1 MPGIPVG
8 PGTVFYLLAAIA
20 MPFVRAGRRVVGR
33 ASPRSPRPLSRQVSV
48 AVGMALAGA
57 LSFWVFDRIGH
68 LIDGPRRGSGVVLL
82 SSPLIVALALLVMMT
97 AIGRLLRS
105 IGRARSRA

>member
-20 MPFVRAGRRVVGR
+20 MPFVGTARRFAGRRN
-33 ASPRSPRPLSRQVSV
+33 PHSPRPLSRQVSV
-48 AVGMALAGA
+48 AVGMALTGA

-68 LIDGPRRGSGVVLL
+68 LVDGRHRGSGTLLL
-82 SSPLIVALALLVMMT
+82 SSPLIVALVVLVLMT

-105 IGRARSRA
+105 VARARSRA